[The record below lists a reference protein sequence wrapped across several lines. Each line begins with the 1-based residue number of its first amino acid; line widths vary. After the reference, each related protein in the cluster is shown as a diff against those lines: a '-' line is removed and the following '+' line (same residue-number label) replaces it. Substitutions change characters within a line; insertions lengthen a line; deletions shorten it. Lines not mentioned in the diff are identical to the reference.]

1 MDIGGSQR
9 MVHFRILNR
18 FVRAV
23 SFRFEKSNNAAG
35 SLWKEALLLK
45 AVIKLGGFAF
55 SESDGQPL
63 VEKYV
68 ELFKGLVDKHHLVV
82 VAGGGRIARYY
93 IQAAREMDVSESL
106 CDHLGILASRLN
118 ARLLV
123 DGLGEHAFPQVPTS
137 VDELKHYFASGKIVG
152 MGGLTPG
159 HSTNAVAAIAA
170 ETVKADLFVNA
181 TDVDGV
187 YTSDPSRDT
196 KATKLDEVTVD
207 RLSEILSKTEI
218 TAGTYDLMDPLA
230 LRIIQRSQIPT
241 IILNGRVPDNVLKA
255 LQNERVGTRIVHH

>member
-1 MDIGGSQR
+1 M
-9 MVHFRILNR
+9 
-18 FVRAV
+18 
-23 SFRFEKSNNAAG
+23 
-35 SLWKEALLLK
+35 
-45 AVIKLGGFAF
+45 IKLGGFAF
-55 SESDGQPL
+55 SNDDRQPL
-63 VEKYV
+63 VEEYV
-68 ELFKGLVDKHHLVV
+68 KLFKDLVDEHQLVI

-93 IQAAREMDVSESL
+93 IRAAREMDVPESL

-123 DGLGEHAFPQVPTS
+123 DGLGEYAFPQVPTS
-137 VDELKHYFASGKIVG
+137 IDELKHYFASGKIVG

-170 ETVKADLFVNA
+170 ETIKADLFVNA

-187 YTSDPSRDT
+187 YTSDPSKDS

-207 RLSEILSKTEI
+207 QLSKILSNTDI
-218 TAGTYDLMDPLA
+218 TAGAYDLMDPLA

-241 IILNGRVPDNVLKA
+241 TILDGRTPTNVLKA
-255 LQNERVGTRIVHH
+255 LQNERAGTRVVHR

>member
-1 MDIGGSQR
+1 M
-9 MVHFRILNR
+9 
-18 FVRAV
+18 
-23 SFRFEKSNNAAG
+23 
-35 SLWKEALLLK
+35 K

-55 SESDGQPL
+55 SNDDRQPL

-68 ELFKGLVDKHHLVV
+68 KLFKGLVDEHHLVV

-93 IQAAREMDVSESL
+93 IRAAREMDVPESL

-123 DGLGEHAFPQVPTS
+123 DGLGEYAFPQVPTS
-137 VDELKHYFASGKIVG
+137 IDELKHYFASGKIVG

-170 ETVKADLFVNA
+170 ETIKADLFINA

-187 YTSDPSRDT
+187 YTSDPSKDS

-207 RLSEILSKTEI
+207 QLSKILSKMNI
-218 TAGTYDLMDPLA
+218 TAGAYDLMDPLA
-230 LRIIQRSQIPT
+230 LRIIQRSKIPT
-241 IILNGRVPDNVLKA
+241 TILDGRTPTNVLKA
-255 LQNERVGTRIVHH
+255 LQNERAGTRIMHH